1 MARFWLAAKFF
12 GPIAEESRVQELSEL
27 FSDPMFPSP
36 GGANRPPEE
45 LFAGRYAVDGALP
58 WGGLVSYYRASSE
71 GTPLILSVMP
81 MDVSQSP
88 RAEAAFS
95 HLAHGLGAIRSRTVP
110 RVLDAGVIN
119 GVPYLAFHDT
129 RGTLLSDV
137 LRDRSLSS
145 LAVLRLA
152 TQVLEALE
160 AGHAQALVH
169 GDLTPQNIIVT
180 RERGGRIG
188 ARVIG
193 IGVAPLLRANPEVS
207 AHAAHTGSGKHA
219 VAYMAPEL
227 FGGGAFDTSVDLY
240 SAGALLHHMVIGS
253 PPVGWETDEGFDDV
267 PGLPDVIR
275 RAMARRPQDRY
286 PDVASMRAALE
297 WIEVESAKQSPHT
310 QDIAPWM
317 ETSHVGSIPV
327 AALASSLP
335 PAHVSSSHP
344 AGKVLSTSGARPI
357 PIEPIVIEEL
367 DPNTNRGWFQIG
379 LLLILLGTLVFSGYW
394 WKAQSAPNETTP
406 SSGLNPT
413 AHHGE

>member
-1 MARFWLAAKFF
+1 
-12 GPIAEESRVQELSEL
+12 
-27 FSDPMFPSP
+27 MFPSP
-36 GGANRPPEE
+36 GGAHPPPEQ

-81 MDVSQSP
+81 MDVSRSS

-95 HLAHGLGAIRSRTVP
+95 HLAHGLGSIRTRAVP
-110 RVLDAGVIN
+110 RVLDAGVID
-119 GVPYLAFHDT
+119 GVPYLAFQDT

-137 LRDRSLSS
+137 LRDRPLGSLD
-145 LAVLRLA
+145 VLRLA
-152 TQVLEALE
+152 TDVLDALV
-160 AGHAQALVH
+160 AGHAQGLVH

-180 RERGGRIG
+180 RERNGRLG

-193 IGVAPLLRANPEVS
+193 TGILPLLRANPEAG

-227 FGGGAFDTSVDLY
+227 FGGGAFDASIDLY

-253 PPVGWETDEGFDDV
+253 PPVGWETDQGFDDV
-267 PGLPDVIR
+267 PGLHDVVR
-275 RAMARRPQDRY
+275 RAMARRPHSRY
-286 PDVASMRAALE
+286 PDAASMRAALE

-317 ETSHVGSIPV
+317 ETSHIGSIPV
-327 AALASSLP
+327 ASLASTLP
-335 PAHVSSSHP
+335 PAHISSSHP
-344 AGKVLSTSGARPI
+344 AGKLLSTSGARPI

-367 DPNTNRGWFQIG
+367 DVGANRRWLQIA
-379 LLLILLGTLVFSGYW
+379 LLLTLLGTLVFSGYW
-394 WKAQSAPNETTP
+394 WKAQTRQNEATP
-406 SSGLNPT
+406 PLGLDTN
-413 AHHGE
+413 AQHGE